1 MKKTYLEIVRRN
13 RQVSACGSSG
23 CGGSY
28 SDGMSHGCGSGG
40 CGGGYYHRSGCGGGC

>member
-1 MKKTYLEIVRRN
+1 MKESYLQMIRRN

-28 SDGMSHGCGSGG
+28 
-40 CGGGYYHRSGCGGGC
+40 HRSGCGGGC

>member
-1 MKKTYLEIVRRN
+1 MKKTYLEMIRRN

-28 SDGMSHGCGSGG
+28 
-40 CGGGYYHRSGCGGGC
+40 YHSSGCGGC